1 MIVGLNI
8 WPKMYLREVVSTA
21 ETMHGEDNVLGR
33 FACRESTI
41 LAVGRPDNAEN
52 NDEEGNHQRRHEQR
66 NDLRIFVS
74 SALHTRQQTGLTSS
88 AQKIDRKSTL

>member
-41 LAVGRPDNAEN
+41 LAV
-52 NDEEGNHQRRHEQR
+52 
-66 NDLRIFVS
+66 
-74 SALHTRQQTGLTSS
+74 
-88 AQKIDRKSTL
+88 DRKSVV